1 MKVSSIFVVSVAIKL
16 HNRVIWQDIFNL
28 YMNVSSMLAI
38 SENALHSLND
48 AQGSPPCAPFS
59 W

>member
-28 YMNVSSMLAI
+28 YMKVSSMLVLSDNI
-38 SENALHSLND
+38 YIKI
-48 AQGSPPCAPFS
+48 GS
-59 W
+59 